1 MKELTIKA
9 LYQDLNQTM
18 AKETLESKEYPWEVL
33 PLIHDMILEIGKTL
47 SEVGISSEYIQLEV
61 TESAAKENKEIF
73 PLIQELKNNGHK
85 ILLDDFGTGYSSLM
99 SLEEIKFDTLKL
111 DKSFVDAIGSERG
124 EKLIVYTIQLAKS
137 LGMEITAEGVETEEQ
152 YQFLKENECSNIQ
165 GYYFAKPMPAKEFE
179 KLLREQMKKEGQ

>member
-1 MKELTIKA
+1 M
-9 LYQDLNQTM
+9 
-18 AKETLESKEYPWEVL
+18 
-33 PLIHDMILEIGKTL
+33 
-47 SEVGISSEYIQLEV
+47 
-61 TESAAKENKEIF
+61 
-73 PLIQELKNNGHK
+73 
-85 ILLDDFGTGYSSLM
+85 DDFGTGYSSLM